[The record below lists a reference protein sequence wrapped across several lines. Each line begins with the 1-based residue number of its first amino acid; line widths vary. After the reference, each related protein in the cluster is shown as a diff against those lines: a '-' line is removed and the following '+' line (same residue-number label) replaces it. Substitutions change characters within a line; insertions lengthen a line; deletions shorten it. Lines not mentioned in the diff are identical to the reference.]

1 METFERVGDEMQCKA
16 ARGVQLLFD
25 KRVRSLRVS
34 VSGSGVDVLG
44 TCSNIVWYP
53 VACIGVA
60 GAGFPFS
67 FENGLIEAT
76 LALPTNIRQA
86 LFPFSFENGLIEA
99 FSRIAKYYG
108 GSWFPFSFEN
118 GLIEAQAGYAPG
130 LPRRGVSVLIRERPH

>member
-67 FENGLIEAT
+67 FENGLIEAST
-76 LALPTNIRQA
+76 IARARLCTAM
-86 LFPFSFENGLIEA
+86 FPFSFENGLVE
-99 FSRIAKYYG
+99 
-108 GSWFPFSFEN
+108 
-118 GLIEAQAGYAPG
+118 APG
-130 LPRRGVSVLIRERPH
+130 NTKSKYCRCVVSVLRTSGLVESSSRLRLIAECP